1 MEKIKLGSSDAFIS
15 IICLGAMFF
24 GTKTIKE
31 MSFKIMDEYLENGGS
46 FIDTSNMYA
55 SWVPGFKGGESE
67 DVIGQ
72 WFKLRKN
79 RDKVFIATKV
89 GFSNPT
95 DKIEAG
101 LSEKQIKR
109 ACELSLRRLS
119 IDTIDLYYA
128 HVDDRKTPMD
138 ESLEAFN
145 DLVKDGKVRYI
156 GASNFPVWRLQKAN
170 LLSEFKNYTGYCCMQ
185 TRYTYLLPR
194 PGSSFTPQLSAN
206 DDLIDYCNSSN
217 IRMLAYSPLLQGA
230 YDRSDKPFPNQ
241 YFGSDNEIRL
251 KILQDVAKE
260 HNATNNQI
268 VLAWL
273 INKKYPVIPVIGVSN
288 LEQLKDNLISLKI
301 ILSDEQFNRL
311 NKAHSELPEY

>member
-1 MEKIKLGSSDAFIS
+1 
-15 IICLGAMFF
+15 MFF
-24 GTKTIKE
+24 GTKTLKE

-95 DKIEAG
+95 DKLEAG
-101 LSEKQIKR
+101 LSKKQIKR
-109 ACELSLRRLS
+109 ACELSLKRLG

-170 LLSEFKNYTGYCCMQ
+170 LLSEFKNYAGYCCMQ

-206 DDLIDYCNSSN
+206 DDLIDYCNSNN
-217 IRMLAYSPLLQGA
+217 IRVLAYSPLLQGA
-230 YDRSDKPFPNQ
+230 YTRSDRPFPNQ
-241 YFGSDNEIRL
+241 YFGSDNEARL
-251 KILQDVAKE
+251 KILRDVAKE

-288 LEQLKDNLISLKI
+288 LEQLRDNLISLKI
-301 ILSDEQFNRL
+301 RFSDEQFDRL
-311 NKAHSELPEY
+311 NKAHSELPVY